1 VASLLAAAVFAL
13 ALATLVA
20 VPALWFTG
28 RSEASAGS
36 LSEIDRP
43 PVAAGSG
50 LEIDELKELAAR
62 AALGGPLPV
71 RTRSARLADL
81 PRNSKRRPES
91 LRIAALGVAAPVRPV
106 GVADGLVEVPG
117 DPGVVGWYRHGA
129 EPGRPGS
136 AVLVGHVDLDGR
148 RGVFF
153 RLRELEPGAVV
164 TVGFGRG
171 GVRSF
176 RVVARRTYPKGR
188 LPARLV
194 FAETGRPYLTLVT
207 CGGDFDSAR
216 GEYEENVVV
225 VAALVARPAESR
237 RPRR

>member
-1 VASLLAAAVFAL
+1 
-13 ALATLVA
+13 
-20 VPALWFTG
+20 
-28 RSEASAGS
+28 
-36 LSEIDRP
+36 
-43 PVAAGSG
+43 
-50 LEIDELKELAAR
+50 
-62 AALGGPLPV
+62 V

-81 PRNSKRRPES
+81 PPNAKRRPES
-91 LRIAALGVAAPVRPV
+91 LRIPELGVAAPVRPV
-106 GVADGLVEVPG
+106 GVVDGLVEVPG
-117 DPGVVGWYRHGA
+117 DPGVVGWYRHGSS
-129 EPGRPGS
+129 PGQPGS

-164 TVGFGRG
+164 AVGFGRG
-171 GVRSF
+171 DARSF

-225 VAALVARPAESR
+225 VATLVARTAGSR
-237 RPRR
+237 KPHR